1 MIIACQATYP
11 WLEENVVVERK
22 WICVL
27 ISLFEIYVR
36 SFQEDEKKALQAIFK
51 QSGIRLRVYR
61 MVDWV

>member
-36 SFQEDEKKALQAIFK
+36 SFQEEEKKCCKQFSNNQAFDY
-51 QSGIRLRVYR
+51 VFTE
-61 MVDWV
+61 W

>member
-36 SFQEDEKKALQAIFK
+36 SFQENEKSAASNFILRLYTNL
-51 QSGIRLRVYR
+51 GI
-61 MVDWV
+61 